1 MSTLSQPRRKMPR
14 TASWHVQEAG
24 FTASAAGLVGSCM
37 FAIAT
42 GLLLAEVNIS
52 TIYKQGA
59 GEVSIVSM
67 ASQTLGS
74 TGTQVTSAAYLFLHY
89 SLLVAYIAKAGE
101 ITAET
106 LQLPTPAGAALFA
119 SLFAAACYGTS
130 SKLLDQVNGALVV
143 AVVASFLV
151 SVDCLP
157 FSSRRRSPR
166 Q

>member
-1 MSTLSQPRRKMPR
+1 MG
-14 TASWHVQEAG
+14 ACAY
-24 FTASAAGLVGSCM
+24 
-37 FAIAT
+37 AITT

-67 ASQTLGS
+67 ASQTLGA

-89 SLLVAYIAKAGE
+89 ALLVAYIAKAGE
-101 ITAET
+101 ITADT
-106 LQLPTPAGAALFA
+106 LQVPTPAGAAMFTSA
-119 SLFAAACYGTS
+119 FAAVCYGTS

-151 SVDCLP
+151 RGSCACVMRP
-157 FSSRRRSPR
+157 
-166 Q
+166 

>member
-1 MSTLSQPRRKMPR
+1 MG
-14 TASWHVQEAG
+14 ACAY
-24 FTASAAGLVGSCM
+24 
-37 FAIAT
+37 AITT

-67 ASQTLGS
+67 ASQTLGV

-101 ITAET
+101 ITADT
-106 LQLPTPAGAALFA
+106 LQVPTPAGAALFA
-119 SLFAAACYGTS
+119 TVFAAACYGTS

-151 SVDCLP
+151 RASCAMHHQAIVAPLP
-157 FSSRRRSPR
+157 
-166 Q
+166 